1 MKGASTIFLQYF
13 PLNMSIVWN
22 NSLGE
27 IGAKQSEYE
36 KAAPSQYLH
45 LGSSAD
51 EEMRDGAVGKFRNDR
66 ILYIKSFRIDI
77 FMSSFHGSSTA
88 EPSGSLDINKAIC
101 YNQNT

>member
-22 NSLGE
+22 NSLEE
-27 IGAKQSEYE
+27 IGAKRSEYE

-51 EEMRDGAVGKFRNDR
+51 EETVGAYF
-66 ILYIKSFRIDI
+66 
-77 FMSSFHGSSTA
+77 STWNF
-88 EPSGSLDINKAIC
+88 SLSDV
-101 YNQNT
+101 